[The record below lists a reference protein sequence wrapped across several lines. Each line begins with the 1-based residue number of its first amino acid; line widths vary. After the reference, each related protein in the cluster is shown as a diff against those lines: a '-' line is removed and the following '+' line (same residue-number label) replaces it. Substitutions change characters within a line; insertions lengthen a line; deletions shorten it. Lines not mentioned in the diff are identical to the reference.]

1 MRNQPLYSQDLTLVL
16 ERCVFSHVCS
26 WTIPSCRHMC
36 ALYVRVLQNTNSQF
50 LWSFSR
56 PVTFRSMAEFG
67 ERLWRFREGYSHTYE
82 PPQSSHFYP
91 ATKYNFTHFPA
102 SKYFYLP
109 CCLWENMHLV
119 TTGKINLQRRKSS
132 GMRHENHMDFFFP
145 FSLILPPS
153 LSLPALCQLI
163 KSREQV
169 RGLSWSC
176 CLLIQGHDCVDKAK
190 YNVYPRNGPNAVCSL
205 EHLWV
210 WLDDKSQSSTRN
222 PTFCSCSLIVLMHV

>member
-56 PVTFRSMAEFG
+56 PVSFRSMAEFG

-109 CCLWENMHLV
+109 CCLWENMNLV

-176 CLLIQGHDCVDKAK
+176 CYLSRVMTVWIKQRTMFILEMDQMLCAHWNICEFGLMTS
-190 YNVYPRNGPNAVCSL
+190 PRAAPETQRFA
-205 EHLWV
+205 
-210 WLDDKSQSSTRN
+210 
-222 PTFCSCSLIVLMHV
+222 PAA